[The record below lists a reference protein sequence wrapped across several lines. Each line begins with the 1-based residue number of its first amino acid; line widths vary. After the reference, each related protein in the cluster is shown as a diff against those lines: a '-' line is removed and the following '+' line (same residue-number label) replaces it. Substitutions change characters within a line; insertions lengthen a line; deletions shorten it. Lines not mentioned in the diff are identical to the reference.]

1 MSVQVTPAISV
12 IIPTYNRYAALRE
25 TLNSLAAQVP
35 ATNFEVVIVDDGSTD
50 ATSEIARHSFP
61 FAVRY
66 IAQENQGSAA
76 ARNNGAHHSMGDILI
91 FIDDDMT
98 LDPGYLAAI
107 VARTAVG
114 VVTMGVW
121 QPYIPPHPT
130 RFSHVTALQL
140 EVQAAGVLHDQEVPF
155 TECTSNNLGV
165 CHTDFMRVGM
175 WQDVLGDGPT
185 LWGDVEFGYRAWKMG
200 CRFVRVAKARLIH
213 RDQHITDLASA
224 TKRAHHVSRIVQP
237 LFTLHPEIK
246 EHLPM
251 FHDKGPIVWRQDS
264 PGLIL
269 RKLARQS
276 ASSRPVMALMERS
289 VPVFERYA
297 PSSTTLRLLYRWIVS
312 GHIYR
317 GYREGLGLR
326 QNGATS

>member
-1 MSVQVTPAISV
+1 MS
-12 IIPTYNRYAALRE
+12 
-25 TLNSLAAQVP
+25 
-35 ATNFEVVIVDDGSTD
+35 
-50 ATSEIARHSFP
+50 
-61 FAVRY
+61 
-66 IAQENQGSAA
+66 
-76 ARNNGAHHSMGDILI
+76 
-91 FIDDDMT
+91 
-98 LDPGYLAAI
+98 
-107 VARTAVG
+107 
-114 VVTMGVW
+114 
-121 QPYIPPHPT
+121 
-130 RFSHVTALQL
+130 L
-140 EVQAAGVLHDQEVPF
+140 ES
-155 TECTSNNLGV
+155 C
-165 CHTDFMRVGM
+165 
-175 WQDVLGDGPT
+175 
-185 LWGDVEFGYRAWKMG
+185 K
-200 CRFVRVAKARLIH
+200 
-213 RDQHITDLASA
+213 
-224 TKRAHHVSRIVQP
+224 P